1 MRKFLRAT
9 GLVVATGAWLAACYP
24 ERPSQPNDYASITT
38 VYDTLF
44 RYDSATTFFIP
55 DSVVHLGGTDNINH
69 VYDSLII
76 ATTAARMVARG
87 YTRVGDP
94 TVADL
99 SLNPAVTVKDNYD
112 YTVPNWCTI
121 WEDWAYPWTCG
132 GAWIP
137 NYPADEIGF
146 TYSKGTILIFMA
158 NLAGGTPPAVT
169 RPPVVWV
176 AGINGVVSGNTSTAL
191 ATKIVDGIKQA
202 FLQSPYIYRV
212 NP

>member
-9 GLVVATGAWLAACYP
+9 GLVMVAGAWLAACYP

-44 RYDSATTFFIP
+44 RYDSAATFFIP

-69 VYDSLII
+69 AYDSLIV

-87 YTRVGDP
+87 YTRVVDS
-94 TVADL
+94 TLADL
-99 SLNPAVTVKDNYD
+99 ILIPAVTVKENYD
-112 YTVPNWCTI
+112 YAGADWCI
-121 WEDWAYPWTCG
+121 VWGWTCSG
-132 GAWIP
+132 WIP
-137 NYPADEIGF
+137 DYPVDEIGF
-146 TYSKGTILIFMA
+146 TYSTGTIFIFMG
-158 NLAGGTPPAVT
+158 NLASGFPPAST

-176 AGINGVVSGNTSTAL
+176 AGINGVVSGNTSSEL